1 MPRVTLV
8 VRGGPPRSIDV
19 LPGATLL
26 RAAVRARMPI
36 GRSCRGAGICAA
48 CRVQIL
54 AGAGALAPMDSVEA
68 ALAAREPL
76 AGNERYACRA
86 RIAGD
91 VTMTTTYW

>member
-8 VRGGPPRSIDV
+8 VRGGPPRTVDV
-19 LPGATLL
+19 LPGASLL

-36 GRSCRGAGICAA
+36 GRSCRGVGVCAA

-54 AGAGALAPMDSVEA
+54 AGADALLPMDELER
-68 ALAAREPL
+68 ALAARAPL
-76 AGNERYACRA
+76 APNERYACRA
-86 RIAGD
+86 RVTGD